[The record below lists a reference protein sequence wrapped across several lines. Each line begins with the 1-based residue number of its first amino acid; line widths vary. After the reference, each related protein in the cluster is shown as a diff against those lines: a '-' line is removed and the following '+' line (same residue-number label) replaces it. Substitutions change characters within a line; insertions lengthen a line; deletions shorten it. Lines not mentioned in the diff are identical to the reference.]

1 MARKESNGLSPKAR
15 DLTTATT
22 KGTAMHRSHT
32 TFTMAAIASLSLVGS
47 TGHVGKLDPMQGG
60 RRRYKLGTT
69 CPRGDRFG
77 IGAARKASRKSVRRG
92 MAEAS
97 RRRNRA

>member
-1 MARKESNGLSPKAR
+1 
-15 DLTTATT
+15 
-22 KGTAMHRSHT
+22 MHRSHT
-32 TFTMAAIASLSLVGS
+32 TFTMAAISALALFGNTGSVG
-47 TGHVGKLDPMQGG
+47 LFEPMYSG
-60 RRRYKLGTT
+60 RRRYRLGTT

-77 IGAARKASRKSVRRG
+77 IGAARKASRKNVRRG